1 MRLVVMSGATIAL
14 AALTGCS
21 GWNPFDKGPVVVD
34 YHVGTTELS
43 GYPKMTQGTSDSF
56 YEGAGS
62 QRRDT
67 FGPYD
72 VRQCNTQRTA
82 CSLGLVTLNSE
93 LKILS
98 VGDATTKLQITVD
111 YKVGPESRRDQA
123 GGVFAAKLPNAEIIH
138 DQGTVSRTAEIPYG
152 EVRHVE
158 LPYGLSYTLCASAPG
173 VTTQSARPCANQLN
187 VKNPSSVPA
196 I

>member
-1 MRLVVMSGATIAL
+1 MRSVVISGAMIAL
-14 AALTGCS
+14 AVLTGCS
-21 GWNPFDKGPVVVD
+21 GWNTFDKGPVVVD

-43 GYPKMTQGTSDSF
+43 GYPKMTEGTSDSF
-56 YEGAGS
+56 YEQAGS

-67 FGPYD
+67 FGPYN

-111 YKVGPESRRDQA
+111 YKVSPEWRRDVA
-123 GGVFAAKLPNAEIIH
+123 GGVFTAKLPNSEIIH
-138 DQGTVSRTAEIPYG
+138 GQGTVSRTAEITYG

-173 VTTQSARPCANQLN
+173 VTTKSTRHCANQLN
-187 VKNPSSVPA
+187 VKDPSSVPA